1 MESVVA
7 TVSGYHGSERFKLIK
22 LISHTGASYVGA
34 MNQSTTHLVCWKF
47 NGRKYELARKFKM
60 VIVNH
65 RWVEDCIK
73 EGRRVPEYPYLS
85 RCGQEVGPLLL
96 DIPLVAA
103 KARLLHRQSNVCVKF
118 KEPVIDIDY
127 EEIDHADWIDS
138 SLLNKKRSITPSAE
152 PSRKSRRLVKRST
165 TRDILKSFSDS
176 EQECHPKPFRHQQ
189 NEIEA
194 PSENSDGGRNESI
207 SRVREESDSRCYNHE
222 ANRIEGMG
230 VVEEFTNLNGILAF
244 EDSSLGIAGSLSS
257 LASRRKISTCPLCKA
272 SFARITKASRRKI
285 STCPLCKASF
295 ARITKVDDAVSSD
308 QKIYSQT
315 IPHDSLNID
324 VYLLPNGEST
334 LGPQH
339 QSAVSALV
347 GSLRIF
353 SLDAISARVDVFIP
367 TAWILHC
374 FHGYVLIARISKC
387 FTIMSAGFN

>member
-1 MESVVA
+1 M
-7 TVSGYHGSERFKLIK
+7 
-22 LISHTGASYVGA
+22 
-34 MNQSTTHLVCWKF
+34 
-47 NGRKYELARKFKM
+47 
-60 VIVNH
+60 
-65 RWVEDCIK
+65 
-73 EGRRVPEYPYLS
+73 
-85 RCGQEVGPLLL
+85 GQ
-96 DIPLVAA
+96 
-103 KARLLHRQSNVCVKF
+103 
-118 KEPVIDIDY
+118 
-127 EEIDHADWIDS
+127 
-138 SLLNKKRSITPSAE
+138 KRSITPSAE

-189 NEIEA
+189 NEIEV

-257 LASRRKISTCPLCKA
+257 LVRTPEEHCSIVDDDINDIGHITRLSTSTELSCVICWTDFSSTRGVLPCGHRFCFSCIQSWA
-272 SFARITKASRRKI
+272 DHMASRRKI